1 MKSRTENCDK
11 LVLVRIQLGIVQS
24 LRLYILIN
32 LEMPGD
38 IAISFSGFN
47 THRAQ
52 ALAFNSRM
60 HHNSIYQYRLK
71 IRHYEVRI
79 CSSPTALKKT
89 NQRTPQ
95 APTVYFTNFKARQ

>member
-1 MKSRTENCDK
+1 MKSRTENSDK

-71 IRHYEVRI
+71 LRHYEVRI
-79 CSSPTALKKT
+79 CSSPTALKKK
-89 NQRTPQ
+89 QRTPQ
-95 APTVYFTNFKARQ
+95 APTLYFTTSKARQ